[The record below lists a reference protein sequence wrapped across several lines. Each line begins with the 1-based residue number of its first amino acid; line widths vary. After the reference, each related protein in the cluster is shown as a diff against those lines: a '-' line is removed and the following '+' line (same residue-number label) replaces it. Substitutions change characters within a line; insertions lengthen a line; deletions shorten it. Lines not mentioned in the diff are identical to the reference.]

1 MVDNWRF
8 KSDQVSEKRYVY
20 SRCVARVI
28 DKQGEAIGRLQKK
41 NQNAT
46 KGINSISTTM
56 GGMGQ
61 DLQKIEKEMEYY
73 AAKLHQVDRRVEL
86 SNMFFLWNVFLR

>member
-1 MVDNWRF
+1 
-8 KSDQVSEKRYVY
+8 
-20 SRCVARVI
+20 
-28 DKQGEAIGRLQKK
+28 
-41 NQNAT
+41 
-46 KGINSISTTM
+46 M